1 MGFSTLRLV
10 LILAII
16 SVLISGPSSAIKI
29 TSGTGRASVTGEYS
43 LQNSAFLDTDITL
56 GQGAVSRLSSA
67 GGNGKNTISECVS
80 GSSGSI
86 TNTVSSGGSFRSASV
101 DFASG
106 EGAASTYQA
115 SLAGSSGSISTAS
128 TGKENEMFVAGGFLG
143 DGGALDAN
151 LVSAAGKR
159 SRISGEGKIG
169 GVECLNNEI
178 LQEIGSIDTNS
189 VGAGINGL
197 YLAED
202 GYVGDFG
209 FTALNIN
216 KKSTGSTS
224 NMDNLVSADTKAD
237 GTISQLTGS
246 GNHPELGYAAGGNAL
261 NYIYPR
267 EAYGSPTTRNPYWE
281 INTISPVKY
290 YLRTDSKLTSEGLNS
305 VAVKQSLTDATQTWD
320 SWTSRQLFDSI
331 GSTTRY
337 STDRYDRNNVIGWK
351 SGGKDSWLA
360 YNQIYFKSGTNNKWI
375 LQESDIVFNSNWG
388 WTTSWDT
395 ANAQTWTYGNDF
407 SLANTQGYKLDLQ
420 AVALHELG
428 HSVGLGD
435 LYMLDGTTDP
445 RDDGPEIMN
454 YYYLNSK
461 THHNLG
467 LGDVTGLRSIY
478 GS

>member
-1 MGFSTLRLV
+1 
-10 LILAII
+10 
-16 SVLISGPSSAIKI
+16 
-29 TSGTGRASVTGEYS
+29 
-43 LQNSAFLDTDITL
+43 
-56 GQGAVSRLSSA
+56 
-67 GGNGKNTISECVS
+67 
-80 GSSGSI
+80 
-86 TNTVSSGGSFRSASV
+86 
-101 DFASG
+101 
-106 EGAASTYQA
+106 
-115 SLAGSSGSISTAS
+115 
-128 TGKENEMFVAGGFLG
+128 MFVAGGFLG
-143 DGGALDAN
+143 EGSELDAN
-151 LVSAAGKR
+151 LVSVAGKR
-159 SRISGEGKIG
+159 SWISGDGKIG

-202 GYVGDFG
+202 GSVGDFG

-216 KKSTGSTS
+216 KKSAGSTS
-224 NMDNLVSADTKAD
+224 SIEISVSADTKAD
-237 GTISQLTGS
+237 GTISQLTDS
-246 GNHPELGYAAGGNAL
+246 GDHPELGLAEGGNAL

-267 EAYGSPTTRNPYWE
+267 EAYGYPSTRNPYWE
-281 INTISPVKY
+281 INTRSPVKY
-290 YLRTDSKLTSEGLNS
+290 YLRTDSQLTSEGLNS

-320 SWTSRQLFDSI
+320 SWTSRQLFGSV

-337 STDRYDRNNVIGWK
+337 STDRRDKNNVIGWK
-351 SGGKDSWLA
+351 SGGTDGSWLA
-360 YNQIYFKSGTNNKWI
+360 YNQVYWKSGTNNKWI

-428 HSVGLGD
+428 HTVGLGD
-435 LYMLDGTTDP
+435 LYLLAGTGDP
-445 RDDGPEIMN
+445 RFGGGEIMN
-454 YYYLNSK
+454 YYYINRD

-467 LGDVTGLRSIY
+467 LGDVTGLQSIY